1 LKNEELK
8 YQLTALIDGEL
19 TDASKEAEV
28 KRMIEYDP
36 ELKREYEIL
45 SYTKSLV
52 KQKCTF
58 HSTPEKLKQRI
69 AKKIKSVE
77 NPLPQPFKVF
87 HDIFSKPAFAI
98 SGALALILIV
108 LILVLNKSSQ
118 MEIPNLADEQYGPG
132 NMFVQ
137 ASSNFNSILTGKLVP
152 QIVTDDA
159 DNIKQFFTANG
170 VKYSTQIPKCERWK
184 ILGAVVS
191 EAGGEKFAHHVYSN
205 QEGKLVYLFQV
216 CESYFNKSEVIKL
229 SEDMLKYLDAGNC
242 YFSINGNCITLMKKM
257 DNNICAIVSNASKTE
272 IENLFCSL

>member
-1 LKNEELK
+1 LNNEELK

-19 TDASKEAEV
+19 TDASKQAEV
-28 KRMIEYDP
+28 KRIIESDP
-36 ELKREYEIL
+36 DLKREYEIL

-87 HDIFSKPAFAI
+87 QDVFSKPAFAI

-118 MEIPNLADEQYGPG
+118 IEIPNLADEQYGPG

-137 ASSNFNSILTGKLVP
+137 ATSNFNSILTGKLVP

-170 VKYSTQIPKCERWK
+170 VKYSIKIPKCERWK

-216 CESYFNKSEVIKL
+216 CESYFNKSEVIRL

-242 YFSINGNCITLMKKM
+242 YFSINANCITLMKKM